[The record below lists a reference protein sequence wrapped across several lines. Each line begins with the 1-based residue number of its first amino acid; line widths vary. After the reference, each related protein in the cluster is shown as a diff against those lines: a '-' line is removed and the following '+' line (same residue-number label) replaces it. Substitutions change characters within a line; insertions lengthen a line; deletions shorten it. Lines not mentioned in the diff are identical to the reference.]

1 MKMNYLNKN
10 NNIALSK
17 RTKSGD
23 KDKFQTIK
31 NSKFQY
37 NQKYMSYFN
46 SPKKGENVL
55 FMKKKFQKIKK
66 NSGEKIKSEII
77 NNINNSNNNISSSYI
92 NFMSPINKN
101 YCNKKQNYGLTKFLK
116 NQLILNSVDTSSYA
130 KSKEKDKDKE
140 KVLSYN
146 SNENINNKKINKDN
160 ALSGI
165 NNKNTP
171 DLLYHNYNQSKVE
184 NNKKQNNKN
193 FNMKLGK
200 NSFKFN
206 FLNNLSSTGN
216 NKHFYKNKLY
226 SIKGMINN
234 KKNNKNISNSNQN
247 LLSNTM
253 FESNNKSHYHNNI
266 NFYENYI
273 KAVALNKTNKYSIN
287 KSISTNQS
295 NNISYPKK
303 PNYNMT
309 FNSNTLN
316 GIITNRDTNQTATN
330 NNFNN
335 KSIYT
340 SNMIQSPKV
349 NISKTTKSSPKIN
362 INNKRIKGH
371 AKNKS
376 ISIITKSDVSFLFK
390 NNNNF
395 MKMNKMNYNN
405 NMNYTTLNDNWNYN
419 LYSNNG
425 HHYKYSQIL
434 NNNKKLQLI
443 DVESNNNIKKNK
455 ITSPYNVYHKKKTQ
469 PNSRENSFIKNK
481 LKNKINIS
489 KNNNNN
495 NNNNHMS
502 NINSN
507 SNKNIY
513 VSKNHLSKHKN
524 KNLTSL
530 NNSTQMIYSNNNITN
545 EVNINN
551 NTQHE
556 LSSPK
561 SQNYQK
567 TEDIIVNNYNININ
581 NQINNTNNY
590 ITGNFIQYDSKKKNN
605 LNNIN
610 NNNDNI
616 SLKKKKLIS
625 QSLKDILISNNKN
638 TKIFTAN
645 NSPLNKLGILLNG
658 QNNNYLKNN
667 NKSSDRI
674 DNIKYTYNKL
684 SSNRENKK
692 DLNKKRIFES
702 ISSRKKD
709 ENKNIKIENK
719 NLNINLSKKNN
730 NNIAIESQRK
740 YLEMKKKQKEELE
753 NNKKKTSLKKE
764 ANTKDTKDSKKE
776 KDKEKEDNNTN
787 NNINNNN
794 SSKNNVSNITANRN
808 NNDVSLSLYNPT
820 LSSRSSVSYDANYY
834 MKESLKLANYIS
846 KYYSKNKKYPNT
858 SLQFY
863 KYGRLI
869 GQGAFGKVNLGL
881 NILTGR
887 IVAVKSFDK
896 NNSELT
902 GDNMKKIL
910 YETDLMKKLNHPNI
924 TKILE
929 MFEDEK
935 YFMIIMEYINGGNL
949 FSFVKKR
956 RKLSEK
962 TAKFL
967 FRQIIQGIKYI
978 HEQNIVHRDIKLE
991 NLLID
996 LNNNV
1001 KICDFGIGRKI
1012 KNKNQLLHDQC
1023 GTLMYMAPE
1032 ILLSSKEKGYEP
1044 FPVDIWSSGISLY
1057 IMLSGTLPFNYKN
1070 KKNEDD
1076 EEEEENEEEEESFSE
1091 KSKSKKN
1098 EEDNFKLQYSI
1109 VYKEPKKIEKISDEA
1124 RDLLKGLLNKDPKK
1138 RLTCEQILNH
1148 PWLNNCKEKNI
1159 SAKKFHLFTKAENV
1173 MLSKTF
1179 IDYRKANYE
1188 DLKENFTLSNLENNT
1203 GKNKQNSNEENI
1215 TNKSS
1220 ILAPYN
1226 SIISESDDITQRISI
1241 KSNDSF
1247 DDFNNSKIK
1256 LENELIAFS
1265 KKIKEFNR
1273 LYELNNNGEVDNG
1286 VLINSKTQ
1294 SSANLTD
1301 RSSSNKSK
1309 SDALNINIS
1318 NSNSLLLNEN
1328 NEDKKNKTNRGKNN
1342 SRKSLD
1348 EEMER
1353 HIKSNNILEQMKL
1366 MGYNRN
1372 YVLDCVKKNELC
1384 HASAVYYLMMN
1395 YENI

>member
-551 NTQHE
+551 NTEHE
-556 LSSPK
+556 LLSPK

-605 LNNIN
+605 LNN

-616 SLKKKKLIS
+616 TLKKKKLIS

-702 ISSRKKD
+702 ISSRKKE

-1076 EEEEENEEEEESFSE
+1076 DEEEEENEEEEESFSE